1 MNMLFSGTSL
11 DLSRGPR
18 VGLRGLGSGV
28 LVVDSALGHGL
39 LPDAVGSR
47 RAWLAPGESIFGM
60 DSAFAQVAAV
70 QLQEM
75 AH

>member
-60 DSAFAQVAAV
+60 DSAIAQVAAV